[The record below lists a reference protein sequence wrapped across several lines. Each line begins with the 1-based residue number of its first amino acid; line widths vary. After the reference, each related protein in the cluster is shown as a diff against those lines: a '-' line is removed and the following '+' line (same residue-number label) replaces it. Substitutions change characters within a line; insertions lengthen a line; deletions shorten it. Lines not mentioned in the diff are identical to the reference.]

1 MLHILLR
8 KGVKFMATSTFN
20 KQFAVKKNKAIDF
33 VKEMSKP
40 ATPTLKKGF
49 QTQLTHEKDLRE
61 QLAKV
66 LK

>member
-1 MLHILLR
+1 
-8 KGVKFMATSTFN
+8 MATSTFN